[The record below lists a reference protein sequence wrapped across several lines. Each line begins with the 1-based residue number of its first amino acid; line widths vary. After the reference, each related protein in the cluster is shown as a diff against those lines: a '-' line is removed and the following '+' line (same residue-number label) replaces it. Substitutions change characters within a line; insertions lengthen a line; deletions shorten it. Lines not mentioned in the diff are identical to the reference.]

1 MAIFSS
7 LQSRNDLAAILACT
21 IALCVLIYRTW
32 AKRQAT
38 RTRASTPPS
47 ELPEKTRAARF
58 NDKDRA
64 PGEWTPV
71 QFDYPHLEPSK
82 EHFSNVKP
90 IPYRPFKWGDYHVT
104 MGIRNMPWDEWIELD
119 REFPQFYKVCD
130 YRIRTRGDRLLSIHP
145 AQPGVVDSGHAAAEE
160 LAYEFAEYLSRRHP
174 DVYRVTRHPVSKNPD
189 RNGWYGEGRIKTVTI
204 VPFERTFD
212 LEKDEPLKVA
222 RMLVQEDF
230 TIMMEGT
237 DGRYYLQAG
246 AVVIAGSWRLED
258 KMGLP
263 LEEIHTSGNVPQYQ
277 SKLQMSME
285 RYFRRLP
292 LDKPVIRNN
301 YAVQLVQEPEMR
313 SPAPA
318 PGSLLDVDPDELAWA
333 ATMNGSEDTNDF
345 ERAKHINDQV
355 DASTTAQPGDKPNSA
370 QKMQYP
376 ASRTTTPATPR
387 TVRLRTERQTLR
399 RLPRTGAIVFTI
411 RVYQTPFEELM
422 REPGIPGRM
431 ASAMRSWPE
440 DVARYK
446 ARDAYEAIL
455 PLLDQCHA
463 EQVKQGLVKE
473 EEKKSN
479 FPF

>member
-1 MAIFSS
+1 MAVLST
-7 LQSRNDLAAILACT
+7 LAPKDLLVLASCALT
-21 IALCVLIYRTW
+21 LCVLAYRAW
-32 AKRQAT
+32 SQR
-38 RTRASTPPS
+38 RLLRARAGTPPNV
-47 ELPEKTRAARF
+47 LPAAKV
-58 NDKDRA
+58 NEKDRE

-71 QFDYPHLEPSK
+71 AFDYPRLEPHK

-104 MGIRNMPWDEWIELD
+104 MGIRGMAWDEWIELD
-119 REFPQFYKVCD
+119 REFPLMHKVAD
-130 YRIRTRGDRLLSIHP
+130 YRIRTRGDRLLSVHP

-160 LAYEFAEYLSRRHP
+160 LMYELSEYLSRRHP
-174 DVYRVTRHPVSKNPD
+174 DVYKVTRRAVSKN
-189 RNGWYGEGRIKTVTI
+189 REENGWYGEGKIKTITI
-204 VPFERTFD
+204 IPFNETYD
-212 LEKDEPLKVA
+212 LEKEEPLKVS
-222 RMLVQEDF
+222 RMLMQEDF
-230 TIMMEGT
+230 TIMLEGS

-258 KMGLP
+258 KMGMP

-292 LDKPVIRNN
+292 LDKPIVRNN

-355 DASTTAQPGDKPNSA
+355 DNATTSVTDAQNDKG
-370 QKMQYP
+370 YP

-411 RVYQTPFEELM
+411 RVYQTPFEELL
-422 REPGIPGRM
+422 REPGVPGRM
-431 ASAMRSWPE
+431 ASAIRSWPE

-446 ARDAYEAIL
+446 ARDAYEGIL

-463 EQVKQGLVKE
+463 EQVAKGLVSE
-473 EEKKSN
+473 EDKKST